1 MSDALSGR
9 TVLVTRP
16 AGQAA
21 VLAQAIRAAGGTAFE
36 FPALAVEA
44 VPADEL
50 AESLAQLAVADIAI
64 FISPNAA
71 QFGMAAIRAGGPLSD
86 AIQVFAVGPGTA
98 RALQEQGVSGVITP
112 DGQDSEA
119 LLALPQ
125 LAEVAGKKVVI
136 VRGVGGRALL
146 ADTLA
151 ARGAQVTFMECYQR
165 VRPQADAAPLLARWQ
180 AGGIDAVTV
189 TSAETLHNLAA
200 LVGDAGQ
207 PLLLRTP
214 LFAPHEKIAEAAR
227 RFGIAHVIATPGGD
241 AGLVDGLINWF
252 RNKPMNDTPE
262 MPVPQPALQPAAAST
277 HARFSPV
284 ALVALLFATLAMA
297 AAGWSWFDS
306 HERIRDLKTELG
318 RQLAESGKDISET
331 RLLARNAD
339 DAMRQVSEKVAHI
352 ESQMV
357 TSQQQQLSLEALYKD
372 LSQGRDQWTLA
383 EIEQVLLTAARQ
395 LQLAGNVRAAIIA
408 LEGADTRLQRLDK
421 PQFTALRRAIAADLA
436 NLRAVPSL
444 DEVGAS
450 ARIEALVARHADW
463 PLASAQVSE
472 AAPAPAPRAS
482 AQATDFGQELWNELK
497 RLVQIRRVDSNEAVL
512 LPPDQAY
519 FLRENLRLRLLS
531 ARLALLTQDQ
541 AAFQADL
548 KAVSEI
554 LNRYFN
560 TRDAGVA
567 DALKGVERLS
577 GLQVAQKLPG
587 IDASLA
593 ALETYKGNQ

>member
-1 MSDALSGR
+1 MTQPLTGR

-16 AGQAA
+16 AHQAA
-21 VLAQAIRAAGGTAFE
+21 ALAQVIRAAGGTAFE
-36 FPALAVEA
+36 FPAIEVEA
-44 VPADEL
+44 VALDEL
-50 AESLAQLAVADIAI
+50 SIPLARLAEADIAI

-71 QFGMAAIRAGGPLSD
+71 QFGIAAIRARD
-86 AIQVFAVGPGTA
+86 ALPGAVRVFAVGPGTA
-98 RALQEQGVSGVITP
+98 RALQAQGVSGVITP

-125 LAEVAGKKVVI
+125 LQDVAGKRVVI
-136 VRGVGGRALL
+136 VRGVGGRMLL
-146 ADTLA
+146 AETLRQ
-151 ARGAQVTFMECYQR
+151 RGAQVALMECYRR

-180 AGGIDAVTV
+180 SGGIDAVTV

-200 LVGDAGQ
+200 LVGDAGL

-214 LFAPHEKIAEAAR
+214 LFAPHEKIAEAAHR
-227 RFGIAHVIATPGGD
+227 LGIAHVIATPGGD

-252 RNKPMNDTPE
+252 RNKPMNDTLE
-262 MPVPQPALQPAAAST
+262 TPVPQFVPQPAAAST
-277 HARFSPV
+277 RTRFSPV
-284 ALVALLFATLAMA
+284 ALVAMLFAALAMV
-297 AAGWSWFDS
+297 AAGWSWFDGR
-306 HERIRDLKTELG
+306 ERIRDLKTELG

-395 LQLAGNVRAAIIA
+395 LQLAGNVKAAIIA

-436 NLRAVPSL
+436 KLRAVPSL

-463 PLASAQVSE
+463 PLVSAQVSE
-472 AAPAPAPRAS
+472 AAPPPRAS

-497 RLVQIRRVDSNEAVL
+497 RLVQIRRVESNEAVL

-548 KAVSEI
+548 HAVSET
-554 LNRYFN
+554 LSRYFN

-567 DALKGVERLS
+567 DALKEVERLS

-593 ALETYKGNQ
+593 ALETYKDHQ